1 MKLVKI
7 VGYCASGVAV
17 GVAAVALAP
26 FTGGGSVLGAASLAG
41 SLLGAEALA
50 VGAAVVGGAAGAAAG
65 VAGDAATEASRQS
78 DINQGRNEERARHT
92 AEMYALKHQVTA
104 MVDQI
109 ANRDQFIVAAFG
121 LGIACASISRKL
133 TDNLMEELDWLI
145 CGIGTR
151 AQLPA
156 ITQNKI
162 SEMRSN
168 PPSTNSAK
176 ALIKKHAFTSNEHE
190 EIFNIIINTVAEF
203 TEGNLETAHGF

>member
-1 MKLVKI
+1 
-7 VGYCASGVAV
+7 
-17 GVAAVALAP
+17 
-26 FTGGGSVLGAASLAG
+26 
-41 SLLGAEALA
+41 
-50 VGAAVVGGAAGAAAG
+50 AVVGGAAGAAAS
-65 VAGDAATEASRQS
+65 VADDSATEARRQS

-92 AEMYALKHQVTA
+92 AEMHALKRQITA
-104 MVDQI
+104 LLDQI

-121 LGIACASISRKL
+121 LGIACASTSRKL

-156 ITQNKI
+156 ITPNKI

-176 ALIKKHAFTSNEHE
+176 ALIKKHAFTSSEHE

-203 TEGNLETAHGF
+203 TEGSLQTAHGF